1 MDKTAVVET
10 TTDVVEAALDTVE
23 AVPQIVKNN
32 PVVLVGVAV
41 VSAAVGAGVATLI
54 SKRHFKLKYEKLA
67 SQEIAEA
74 RLFYKQMNKTDEYSD
89 PSSLAEKYDDE
100 NPDVAELN
108 PEIERETEMVKTA
121 VKVLEDQKYIAYDKP
136 TQTTEERVEVQAS
149 IQKNVFEAHPPVDEQ
164 EDDFD
169 LDDEL
174 EKKAAGRPY
183 IIEAEQFFENEE
195 EHTQTA
201 LTWFEGDEVLV
212 DERDQPIRN
221 VEGVIGG
228 VANLRFGAGSKDANM
243 VYIRNDRFSADYEVS
258 RSTGKYAEEVL
269 GFIQHED
276 RRPPRKFRV
285 TD

>member
-10 TTDVVEAALDTVE
+10 TADVVEAALDTVE

-32 PVVLVGVAV
+32 PVVLAGVAV
-41 VSAAVGAGVATLI
+41 ASAAIGAGVATLV
-54 SKRHFKLKYEKLA
+54 SKRYFKLKYEQLA

-74 RLFYKQMNKTDEYSD
+74 KLFYKKQNKTDEYSD
-89 PSSLAEKYDDE
+89 PSALAEKYDDE

-108 PEIERETEMVKTA
+108 PETEMVKTA
-121 VKVLEDQKYIAYDKP
+121 VKILEEQSYTAYDKP
-136 TQTTEERVEVQAS
+136 VQTTEERVEVQAS
-149 IQKNVFEAHPPVDEQ
+149 IQKNIFESHPTVDEQ
-164 EDDFD
+164 DDDFD

-183 IIEAEQFFENEE
+183 LIEAEQYFENEE
-195 EHTQTA
+195 ENTQTA

-243 VYIRNDRFSADYEVS
+243 VYIRNDRFSADYEVT
-258 RSTGKYAEEVL
+258 RSTGKYSEEVL
-269 GFIQHED
+269 GYIQHED